1 MNPVAAAATR
11 NDPLLDDRSALLA
24 LLRRPGESCSVQLL
38 IVRSWLTGV
47 KSARLTPR
55 VPVGRVL
62 ARGFLSSALLPLDH
76 QGGPL
81 SGPDPSELI
90 VKPGLFLPHHGGVR
104 VLVLLQLLLSLS
116 LEVVLVVFAVV
127 ARRLVL
133 ALLTFDHLA
142 AVLLEVDRW
151 LSLVSRRL
159 VVSVLLQL

>member
-1 MNPVAAAATR
+1 MVNPVAAAATG
-11 NDPLLDDRSALLA
+11 NDPLLDDRSA

-38 IVRSWLTGV
+38 VVRSRLTGV
-47 KSARLTPR
+47 KSARLTSR
-55 VPVGRVL
+55 VPIGRVL
-62 ARGFLSSALLPLDH
+62 TRGFLSSALLPLDH

-104 VLVLLQLLLSLS
+104 VLVLLQLLLG

-142 AVLLEVDRW
+142 AVLLEVDRR

-159 VVSVLLQL
+159 VVSVLL

>member
-1 MNPVAAAATR
+1 MVNPVAAAATR

-38 IVRSWLTGV
+38 IVRCRLTGV

-55 VPVGRVL
+55 VPIGRVL

-81 SGPDPSELI
+81 SGSDPSELI
-90 VKPGLFLPHHGGVR
+90 VEPGLFLSHHGGVR
-104 VLVLLQLLLSLS
+104 VLVLLQLLLSL
-116 LEVVLVVFAVV
+116 EVVLVVFAVF

-133 ALLTFDHLA
+133 ALLTLDHLA
-142 AVLLEVDRW
+142 AVLLEVDRR